1 MSNCDCQKNIKKP
14 FGDEVSITTVVAT
27 ATKEPN
33 VDRLLITNIATTAA
47 VIFFGLKAVG
57 VGQQSALLTSTS
69 LVYFMFLPT

>member
-33 VDRLLITNIATTAA
+33 GDRLLITTIATTV
-47 VIFFGLKAVG
+47 VIFFGLKTVG
-57 VGQQSALLTSTS
+57 VGQQGALLTSTS

>member
-33 VDRLLITNIATTAA
+33 GDRLLITTIATTV
-47 VIFFGLKAVG
+47 VIFLA
-57 VGQQSALLTSTS
+57 
-69 LVYFMFLPT
+69 

>member
-33 VDRLLITNIATTAA
+33 GDRLLITTITTTAA
-47 VIFFGLKAVG
+47 VICFGLRAVG
-57 VGQQSALLTSTS
+57 VRQQGALLTSTS